1 MRQAGARVRI
11 AIADPHDLYRRG
23 MLAVLGAEPDI
34 DVVAGVESV
43 GEAVTRCVELDPDVV
58 ILGHRPPGNN
68 AIEAC
73 RAVAAQ
79 APRTSVLILTSSD
92 NDADLVAA
100 MQAGAMGYLLKEVP
114 SQQIVAS
121 VRLVHG
127 GQSVI
132 PSHMATQLVGEMSRL
147 SQAQPEEPDLA
158 ARLTEREL
166 GVLNLLAQGRAN
178 KEIAA
183 QLSISH
189 NTVKNHIRNIRSK
202 LKLRTRVDL
211 ALHALGEGSQ

>member
-1 MRQAGARVRI
+1 MRIV
-11 AIADPHDLYRRG
+11 IADAHDLYRRG
-23 MLAVLGAEPDI
+23 MLAVLGAESDI
-34 DVVAGVESV
+34 DVVAGLATA
-43 GEAVTRCVELDPDVV
+43 GGAVSKCVELDPDVV
-58 ILGHRPPGNN
+58 ILGHRPPRND

-73 RAVAAQ
+73 RAITAQ

-92 NDADLVAA
+92 DEADLVAA
-100 MQAGAMGYLLKEVP
+100 MKAGAMGYLLKEVP
-114 SQQIVAS
+114 AQQIVAS

-132 PSHMATQLVGEMSRL
+132 PSLMASQLVGEMSRM
-147 SQAQPEEPDLA
+147 SREEREDASPA
-158 ARLTEREL
+158 ARLTDREL
-166 GVLNLLAQGRAN
+166 GVLNLLAEGRAN

-211 ALHALGEGSQ
+211 AMHALGEGSQ